1 MQVTGAAGS
10 FEPGPGNAGYELI
23 QKRNEPTFFPG
34 RQATIVRNEK
44 EIGVFGIVHPEV
56 LKEFDIVN
64 PVSVLELEL
73 EPLLER
79 TQEAIAKGGH

>member
-1 MQVTGAAGS
+1 
-10 FEPGPGNAGYELI
+10 
-23 QKRNEPTFFPG
+23 
-34 RQATIVRNEK
+34 
-44 EIGVFGIVHPEV
+44 
-56 LKEFDIVN
+56 VN